1 VCGEVCLKTFK
12 YGLYEILYICG
23 LYGFE
28 ISTYILWCALFV
40 HIYVICDTCIIVKRL
55 DYHLI
60 TLSFRHPTNCMIY
73 MLKLPNAHILV
84 CKDLLVLSHGCIHLG
99 GVSCINHG
107 IKLIPLIIVENSN
120 WLSSIT
126 KKEEIESASGSLVG
140 FG

>member
-1 VCGEVCLKTFK
+1 MACMRSLS
-12 YGLYEILYICG
+12 ICS

-28 ISTYILWCALFV
+28 ISIYILWCALFM
-40 HIYVICDTCIIVKRL
+40 HIYVICDICIIVTRL

-60 TLSFRHPTNCMIY
+60 TLSFRHPTNCVIY
-73 MLKLPNAHILV
+73 MLKLPHAYILV
-84 CKDLLVLSHGCIHLG
+84 CNDLLVLSHGCIHLG

-107 IKLIPLIIVENSN
+107 IKLIRLIIVKNSN

-126 KKEEIESASGSLVG
+126 KNGEIESASRSLVG